1 MAFGAKKRKAATIQ
15 MALLVHQKVAASTG
29 GGMTEGMLALQ
40 TAVAKGKGMVA
51 AWAQMRK
58 TRTKKK
64 STGIQRGRMTKQKM
78 SSNQV

>member
-58 TRTKKK
+58 KK
-64 STGIQRGRMTKQKM
+64 STGIQLGRMTKQRM
-78 SSNQV
+78 CSSQV